1 MALQAGAGE
10 VLIPTGKDATGMKLW
25 KFEIVGR
32 PVLLGVLLV
41 VVVSLAVA
49 IFMGAQWR
57 PPSMQVERVLSQ
69 DDFSY

>member
-10 VLIPTGKDATGMKLW
+10 VLRPTGKDAIGMKLW
-25 KFEIVGR
+25 KYEIGR

-41 VVVSLAVA
+41 VLVSLAVA
-49 IFMGAQWR
+49 IIVGAQWR
-57 PPSMQVERVLSQ
+57 PPSVQAERVLSQ